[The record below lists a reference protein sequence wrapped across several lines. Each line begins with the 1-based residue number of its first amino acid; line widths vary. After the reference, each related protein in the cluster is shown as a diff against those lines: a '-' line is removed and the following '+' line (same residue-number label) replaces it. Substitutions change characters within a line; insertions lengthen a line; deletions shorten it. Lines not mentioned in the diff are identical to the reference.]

1 MNQRTAAA
9 EAAAEPIVEL
19 VSPPP
24 AGPRDSLRGPLLDS
38 LLLVAQIEGKLSSAT
53 AVTAGL
59 PLDEGRLTTDL
70 FVRAANRAGLAAL
83 LVDRRLAEIPR
94 DVLPAVLLYE
104 DGNSAVLVDID
115 VEQGWGVLMAPGSRH
130 REQHSLAQ
138 LGEGFSEHVFYLRP
152 MQEFDARTP
161 KIYNNPGEHWFWG
174 VLKSSWHLYRDV
186 LLASLFINLFVLAQP
201 LFAMNVYDR
210 VVPNNAVETLWALG
224 IGVTLVYLFDL
235 GLKLLR
241 GYMIEL
247 AAKRSDVMLSASL
260 FERMLGI
267 KMRHRP
273 ISVGSFVNRLHEFDG
288 IRGFITSST
297 MLTLIDL
304 PFLVLFLIFIF
315 YIGGWLVM
323 VPLVI
328 IPIALL
334 VAYSAQRRLRPMIEN
349 VMRGSAK
356 KSANLVESM
365 VGIETIKTL
374 TAESRAQRIW
384 EQAVG
389 YVSQWG
395 LASRMASNSAL
406 MTVNFLQQ
414 LAMVAIVVGG
424 VYLISDQQL
433 TLGGLIAC
441 SILSSRALAPLGQL
455 ASLLTS
461 YDHAEAALKSLDEIM
476 ELPVE
481 RPAGERFLQEH
492 EFTGALQFRDVEF
505 SYPGQPRP
513 SLAGLSVRIAAG
525 EKVGIIGRVGSGKS
539 TFARLA
545 LGLYDPERGSVTYDG
560 FDVKQLDPSSLRRAI
575 GYVSQD
581 VTLFYGSMREN
592 IALGLTGIG
601 DPAIVAAAD
610 KAGILGYIN
619 AHPEGLSMTVGERGE
634 TLSGGQRQALSL
646 ARMFLRDPPILLLD
660 EPTSAMDQGSEARI
674 KELLMSFAKNK
685 TVILTTHKMSMLD
698 LVDRILVLDQGRL
711 VADGPKAQI
720 LEALRTGN
728 IRSVV

>member
-1 MNQRTAAA
+1 MNQRTAEADSRPPQESPKPAA
-9 EAAAEPIVEL
+9 L
-19 VSPPP
+19 
-24 AGPRDSLRGPLLDS
+24 PREGSLRTPLLDS
-38 LLLVAQIEGKLSSAT
+38 LLLVAQIEGKLSNAT

-70 FVRAANRAGLAAL
+70 FIRAANRAGLAAL
-83 LVDRRLAEIPR
+83 LVDRELAEIPR
-94 DVLPAVLLYE
+94 DVLPAVLLYA
-104 DGNSAVLVDID
+104 DGSSAVLVDVD
-115 VEQGWGVLMAPGSRH
+115 AEQGWGILMAPGTRH
-130 REQHSLAQ
+130 REQRSLAQ
-138 LGEGFSEHVFYLRP
+138 LGEDFSGHVFYLRP

-235 GLKLLR
+235 GLKILR

-323 VPLVI
+323 VPLSI

-334 VAYSAQRRLRPMIEN
+334 VGYSAQRRLRPMVEN

-356 KSANLVESM
+356 KSANMVESM

-395 LASRMASNSAL
+395 LASRMVSNSAL

-414 LAMVAIVVGG
+414 VGMVATVVGG
-424 VYLISDQQL
+424 VYLITDQKL
-433 TLGGLIAC
+433 TLGALIAC

-455 ASLLTS
+455 ASLLTT

-492 EFTGALQFRDVEF
+492 EFTGALQFQNVEF

-513 SLAGLSVRIAAG
+513 SLAGVSVRIAAG

-545 LGLYDPERGSVTYDG
+545 LGLYDAERGAVTYDG

-592 IALGLTGIG
+592 IALGLTGAG
-601 DPAIVAAAD
+601 DPAIVTAAD
-610 KAGILGYIN
+610 KAGILSYIN

-674 KELLMSFAKNK
+674 KEMLADFAKHK
-685 TVILTTHKMSMLD
+685 TVVLTTHKMSMLD
-698 LVDRILVLDQGRL
+698 LVDRVLVLDQGRL

-728 IRSVV
+728 IRSAV